1 MAAGGIWKPAQGS
14 KLQGTWLYLLLRAG
28 LVGGVVAALLGP
40 ASMLGLPDVW
50 LVFADCM
57 RCRVASA
64 ASAALAAAMLAA
76 SSNLSPASQ
85 QRSSEGRAG
94 LSRWES

>member
-1 MAAGGIWKPAQGS
+1 MNPQGDLVDKP
-14 KLQGTWLYLLLRAG
+14 YLLLRTG

-40 ASMLGLPDVW
+40 ASRLGLPEAVW
-50 LVFADCM
+50 AVSADCI

-76 SSNLSPASQ
+76 SSNLSPTRQ
-85 QRSSEGRAG
+85 QQLWCGA
-94 LSRWES
+94 L

>member
-1 MAAGGIWKPAQGS
+1 MNPQGDLATRS
-14 KLQGTWLYLLLRAG
+14 HLLLRRG

-40 ASMLGLPDVW
+40 ASRLGLPDAVW
-50 LVFADCM
+50 AVSADCM

-76 SSNLSPASQ
+76 SSNLSPARQ
-85 QRSSEGRAG
+85 QQLGFGA
-94 LSRWES
+94 L